1 MGLSVLIPNQLPL
14 WGSDSE
20 DGQDSKMGMTVPK
33 GLDTELS
40 TSSLY
45 ARCGALMEANLERA
59 ARDQQG
65 SYLASMVRDQRDRD
79 MNDFLMILIGN

>member
-1 MGLSVLIPNQLPL
+1 MTHSMGLSVLIPNQLPL

-45 ARCGALMEANLERA
+45 AWCGALMEANLERV
-59 ARDQQG
+59 ARDQKG
-65 SYLASMVRDQRDRD
+65 SSGKYGKGSKGLCHE
-79 MNDFLMILIGN
+79 